1 VTLAL
6 AMALTLAG
14 ADAGA
19 SELSLQYLGPR
30 PPAPARRVV
39 TLAPS
44 LTELVVALGAGG
56 ALVGV
61 SRYDELPEV
70 KEVPRVGGFVDP
82 SVEAVLAQRPDLVLV
97 QPGPGN
103 RRPVEK
109 MAELGVPVLVLP
121 LHDLDEVGRAMR
133 EVGRALGRPEKG
145 EELAREL
152 ERTRQEIRARAKR
165 LPPRRV
171 LVVYGFAPFVVAGP
185 GSFADELLRDAGAV
199 NAADRART
207 PYPVYS
213 VESAVR
219 SRPDVVIDAVRGY
232 EGGGERLRALPGLR
246 EARWLTLSSEDL
258 LHPGPHIARGLEA
271 LFELIHGGADAGR

>member
-1 VTLAL
+1 MTLAL
-6 AMALTLAG
+6 ALALALAG
-14 ADAGA
+14 TGA

-30 PPAPARRVV
+30 PPPQVRRVV

-61 SRYDELPEV
+61 TRYDELPEV
-70 KEVPRVGGFVDP
+70 KDVPRVGGFVDP
-82 SVEAVLAQRPDLVLV
+82 SVEAVIALRPDLLLV

-133 EVGRALGRPEKG
+133 EVGRVLGRPEKG
-145 EELAREL
+145 EALARDL
-152 ERTRQEIRARAKR
+152 ERTRQQIRARAKER
-165 LPPRRV
+165 RPRRV
-171 LVVYGFAPFVVAGP
+171 LVVYGFAPLVVAGP

-199 NAADRART
+199 NAAERART
-207 PYPVYS
+207 PYPAYS
-213 VESAVR
+213 VESALR

-246 EARWLTLSSEDL
+246 DARWVTVSSEDL

-271 LFELIHGGADAGR
+271 LFELIHGAADAGR